1 MSSDDRTE
9 LLLARLRRGDSS
21 AEGELLA
28 RIYEQLRSIA
38 VRAMRGERD
47 DHTLQPTALVHEAY
61 LRLLREDGVTEGDRG
76 HFLRSAARAMRRI
89 LIDHARAR
97 AAEKRGGDRERVP
110 LDEVLATYAN
120 SSIDVLTMDAL
131 LGRLAE
137 RDPQLV
143 RLVEMR
149 FFAGSTHEE
158 IAGAMGVSIR
168 EVDRR
173 WALARAFLQRELTRG
188 AYGEQA

>member
-1 MSSDDRTE
+1 MSDDRTE
-9 LLLARLRRGDSS
+9 NLLARLRRGDSS

-28 RIYEQLRSIA
+28 RVYEQLRAMA

-61 LRLLREDGVTEGDRG
+61 LRLVREDGLAVSDRG

-89 LIDHARAR
+89 LIEHARAR
-97 AAEKRGGDRERVP
+97 AADKRGGERERVP
-110 LDEVLATYAN
+110 LDEVLASYAS

-131 LGRLAE
+131 LEQLAQ
-137 RDPQLV
+137 RDPELV

-149 FFAGSTHEE
+149 FFAGSTHED
-158 IAGAMGVSIR
+158 IAEAMSISTR

-173 WALARAFLQRELTRG
+173 WALARAFLQRELSRG
-188 AYGEQA
+188 SHGERS

>member
-1 MSSDDRTE
+1 MGDDRTE
-9 LLLARLRRGDSS
+9 NLLARLRRGDSS

-28 RIYEQLRSIA
+28 RVYEQLRAVA
-38 VRAMRGERD
+38 VRAMHGERE

-61 LRLLREDGVTEGDRG
+61 LRLVREGGFAVSDRG

-89 LIDHARAR
+89 LIEHARAR
-97 AAEKRGGDRERVP
+97 AAEKRGGERERVP
-110 LDEVLATYAN
+110 LDEVLASYAS

-131 LGRLAE
+131 LEQLAQ

-149 FFAGSTHEE
+149 FFAGSTHEA
-158 IAGAMGVSIR
+158 IAEAMGLSIR

-173 WALARAFLQRELTRG
+173 WSLARAFLQRELSRG
-188 AYGEQA
+188 AYGERS